1 MFSYLFSKLALYVF
15 YQIALMKDSEL
26 PSKMVCFFVVNAERA
41 QPIPLSLSTR
51 NCTCHSLPKAF
62 LCLLKP
68 VMLVH
73 GAVRIKA
80 SKAPFPPVT
89 LEWVGQPPAPCL
101 SGWDICPESSSA
113 GLSHICLQSSFV
125 YTLYRLPALS
135 WFSPTIRDH
144 LPNKLLDL
152 NLF

>member
-125 YTLYRLPALS
+125 YTLYTGFLP
-135 WFSPTIRDH
+135 FPGSPPQSGITSQTSFWI
-144 LPNKLLDL
+144 
-152 NLF
+152 